1 MNEATFKNI
10 DGTGLDMPKYLRQ
23 FVVPLFAILMICA
36 TPTKQPAA
44 QSIFDTC
51 KTDLKTYCSH
61 VTPGNGRVIS
71 CLYAHEDRLSESCD
85 VATEDL
91 ANLLDWFLE
100 SVRHVMDQC
109 ADDIQ
114 KHCAKIAFGGGR
126 IFSCLIEK
134 EPSLTDS
141 CKILIPEMS
150 KRLN

>member
-1 MNEATFKNI
+1 MNI

-23 FVVPLFAILMICA
+23 FVVLLVVILMICA

-51 KTDLKTYCSH
+51 KTDLKAYCSQ
-61 VTPGNGRVIS
+61 VTPGNGRIIS

-85 VATEDL
+85 AATEDL

-100 SVRHVMDQC
+100 SVRYVMDQC

-114 KHCAKIAFGGGR
+114 EHCAKIAFGGGR

-134 EPSLTDS
+134 EPSLTVG
-141 CKILIPEMS
+141 CKTLVPEMR

>member
-1 MNEATFKNI
+1 METEV
-10 DGTGLDMPKYLRQ
+10 GMPKILRQ

-36 TPTKQPAA
+36 TPTEQLAA

-51 KTDLKTYCSH
+51 KTDLKAYCSQ
-61 VTPGNGRVIS
+61 VTPGNGRIIS

-85 VATEDL
+85 GATEEL

-100 SVRHVMDQC
+100 SVRHVMDRC

-114 KHCAKIAFGGGR
+114 EHCTNVAFGGGR
-126 IFSCLIEK
+126 IFSCLVQK

-141 CKILIPEMS
+141 CKKLVPEMK